1 VTGGVR
7 GATPLSW
14 SSGGKEPGHSLKSAL
29 ARTWLC
35 AVLPIMSSAG
45 CLFPE
50 PPEYQRSVT
59 PPFLWSPDP
68 PTTKVLKVNSQ
79 ESQKFNVSVRSED
92 APGDDL
98 WGFLYLNY
106 HITGSQELQPGI
118 AVLRASTLSEERMI
132 DMTWEVPARSTVG
145 TCEPL
150 SLVVS
155 HRSNFVGYLPENPD
169 DVALLTW
176 WIDIN
181 DTALTLG
188 QCPHIV
194 GGDP

>member
-1 VTGGVR
+1 MTRGVR
-7 GATPLSW
+7 VATSLSW
-14 SSGGKEPGHSLKSAL
+14 LSGVKEPGHSLKVAL
-29 ARTWLC
+29 ARSWLC
-35 AVLPIMSSAG
+35 AVLPAMFLIG

-50 PPEYQRSVT
+50 PPEYQRNVT
-59 PPFLWSPDP
+59 PPFLWSPVP
-68 PTTKVLKVNSQ
+68 STTKVLKINSH

-92 APGDDL
+92 AQGDDL

-106 HITGSQELQPGI
+106 RTTGSQELQPGI

-132 DMTWEVPARSTVG
+132 DLTWEVPARPTPGS
-145 TCEPL
+145 CEAL

-155 HRSNFVGYLPENPD
+155 HRSNFVGYLPENPE
-169 DVALLTW
+169 DVALMTW

-181 DTALTLG
+181 DTDQTLG

>member
-1 VTGGVR
+1 MTWGVR
-7 GATPLSW
+7 VTTPLSW
-14 SSGGKEPGHSLKSAL
+14 RNDGKVLGRSLKVAL
-29 ARTWLC
+29 ARSWLC
-35 AVLPIMSSAG
+35 AVLPAMSIVG

-50 PPEYQRSVT
+50 PPEYHRNVT
-59 PPFLWSPDP
+59 PPFLWSPVP
-68 PTTKVLKVNSQ
+68 STTKVLKINSH

-92 APGDDL
+92 AQGDDL

-106 HITGSQELQPGI
+106 RIAGSQELQPGI

-132 DMTWEVPARSTVG
+132 DLTWEVPARPATGS
-145 TCEPL
+145 CEPL

-155 HRSNFVGYLPENPD
+155 HRSNFVGYLPENPE

-181 DTALTLG
+181 DTDQTLG